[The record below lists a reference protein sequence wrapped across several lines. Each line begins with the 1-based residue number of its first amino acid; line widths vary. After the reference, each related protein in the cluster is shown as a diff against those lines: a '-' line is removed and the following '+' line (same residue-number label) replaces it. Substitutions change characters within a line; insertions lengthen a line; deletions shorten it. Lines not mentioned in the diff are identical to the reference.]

1 MRLYHGSNQG
11 IEKPKLFPAARGLDF
26 GNGFYLTSDFEQAKK
41 WSILTVKRRGEG
53 SPIVSVFKVDEEKLN
68 QLNILRFDGPNVEWL
83 RYVSSNRKSM
93 NFNDRRDIVVGPVAN
108 DNTMPV
114 LNLYLKGAYNEDEAI
129 KRLMPQKLKDQY
141 VFKTEEAVSIL
152 KLIEVI
158 KI

>member
-11 IEKPKLFPAARGLDF
+11 IEKPKLFPAARALDF

-68 QLNILRFDGPNVEWL
+68 QLNVEWL

-108 DNTMPV
+108 DNTIPV

>member
-1 MRLYHGSNQG
+1 MYNS
-11 IEKPKLFPAARGLDF
+11 
-26 GNGFYLTSDFEQAKK
+26 
-41 WSILTVKRRGEG
+41 
-53 SPIVSVFKVDEEKLN
+53 
-68 QLNILRFDGPNVEWL
+68 
-83 RYVSSNRKSM
+83 
-93 NFNDRRDIVVGPVAN
+93 VAN
-108 DNTMPV
+108 DNTIPV

>member
-11 IEKPKLFPAARGLDF
+11 IEKPKLFPAARALDF

-93 NFNDRRDIVVGPVAN
+93 NFNDRRDIVVGP
-108 DNTMPV
+108 
-114 LNLYLKGAYNEDEAI
+114 DEAI

>member
-1 MRLYHGSNQG
+1 LRLYHGSNQG
-11 IEKPKLFPAARGLDF
+11 IEKPKLFPAARALDF

-108 DNTMPV
+108 DNTM
-114 LNLYLKGAYNEDEAI
+114 LC
-129 KRLMPQKLKDQY
+129 
-141 VFKTEEAVSIL
+141 
-152 KLIEVI
+152 
-158 KI
+158 

>member
-1 MRLYHGSNQG
+1 MRLFHGSTVTVKRPNIQKG
-11 IEKPKLFPAARGLDF
+11 RKATDF
-26 GNGFYLTSDFEQAKK
+26 GKGFYTTTNFEQAKK

-108 DNTMPV
+108 DNTIPV